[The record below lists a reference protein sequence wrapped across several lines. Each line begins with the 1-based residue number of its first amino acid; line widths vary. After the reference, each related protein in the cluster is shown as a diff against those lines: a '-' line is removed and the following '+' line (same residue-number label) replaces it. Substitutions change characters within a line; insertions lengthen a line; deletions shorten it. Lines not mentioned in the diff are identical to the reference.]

1 MMDNTQTSDILIYN
15 ALKKAKKEGNPL
27 LKEFTIG
34 YPKEGVLGQS
44 SNAIFVA
51 TVDDEYIKKTMN
63 SEHYRALV
71 EIFVRVKQSDYITTQ
86 RISKTVI
93 RVIKQIIRESEELKP
108 RNPTFRNNTSDYGS
122 KFSYKGRHLL
132 VQLNEAEFL
141 DVPNDEVEEICRI
154 IAKVNEG
161 ENDGD

>member
-15 ALKKAKKEGNPL
+15 ALKKAKKQGNPL
-27 LKEFTIG
+27 LKEFTIS

-51 TVDDEYIKKTMN
+51 TIDDEYIKKTMN